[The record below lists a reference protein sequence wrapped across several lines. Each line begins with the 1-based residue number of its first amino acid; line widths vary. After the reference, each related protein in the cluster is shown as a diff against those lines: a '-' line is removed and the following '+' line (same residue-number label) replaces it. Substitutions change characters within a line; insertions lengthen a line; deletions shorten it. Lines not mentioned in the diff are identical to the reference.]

1 MTAWE
6 RWELASFDEAKKNL
20 SLVHPQNPTE
30 EKVFALRLPTAT
42 EIEQILQQAR
52 EEGFAKGKEEG
63 YQAGFKEGQQQPLAE
78 AQRLAQAASK
88 LERALD
94 DLDATVADE
103 LLALAVELAR
113 EVIRQE
119 LSSRPETLLNVVYE
133 ALEELPH
140 QHAVIY
146 LHPEDAAL
154 LRSHLGEQLAHGG
167 HRIHEDLDLARGD
180 CVLEAGG
187 TQVDATVAMRWRR
200 VLEGLGIVSAWQPA
214 ALQTASTSAPP
225 TDEP

>member
-6 RWELASFDEAKKNL
+6 RWELASFDEETKKL
-20 SLVHPQNPTE
+20 SLVHPHNPAE
-30 EKVFALRLPTAT
+30 EKVFAVRLPTAT
-42 EIEQILQQAR
+42 EIEQIMQQAR
-52 EEGFAKGKEEG
+52 EEGFAKGKDEG
-63 YQAGFKEGQQQPLAE
+63 FQTGFKEGQKQPLAE

-94 DLDATVADE
+94 ELDATVADE
-103 LLALAVELAR
+103 LLALAVEIAR

-119 LSSRPETLLNVVYE
+119 LTSNPASLLNVVHE

-146 LHPEDAAL
+146 LHPEDAEL
-154 LRSHLGEQLAHGG
+154 LRFHLGDQLAHGG
-167 HRIHEDLDLARGD
+167 HRIHEDLELARGD

-200 VLEGLGIVSAWQPA
+200 VLDGLGIVSAWQFAEQPA
-214 ALQTASTSAPP
+214 ATTIVSPA
-225 TDEP
+225 DEP